1 MKKQDK
7 KKIKEAIKLIEY
19 KNTGLD
25 KINSAFIE
33 VRNLRKRKD
42 HYIADIVIR
51 IYEEGYSERYNNCI
65 YTKESIERVLKALQ

>member
-19 KNTGLD
+19 KNTGLN

-33 VRNLRKRKD
+33 VRNLKERKD

-51 IYEEGYSERYNNCI
+51 IYEEGYLERYNNCI
-65 YTKESIERVLKALQ
+65 YTKESIERILKASQ

>member
-33 VRNLRKRKD
+33 VRNLKERKD

-51 IYEEGYSERYNNCI
+51 VYEESYLERYNNCI

>member
-1 MKKQDK
+1 MKKQNK

-19 KNTGLD
+19 RNTGLD

-33 VRNLRKRKD
+33 VRNLKERKD

-51 IYEEGYSERYNNCI
+51 IYEEGYLERYNNCI
-65 YTKESIERVLKALQ
+65 YTKESIERILKASQ

>member
-51 IYEEGYSERYNNCI
+51 IYEEGYLERYNNCI
-65 YTKESIERVLKALQ
+65 YMKESIERVLKALQ